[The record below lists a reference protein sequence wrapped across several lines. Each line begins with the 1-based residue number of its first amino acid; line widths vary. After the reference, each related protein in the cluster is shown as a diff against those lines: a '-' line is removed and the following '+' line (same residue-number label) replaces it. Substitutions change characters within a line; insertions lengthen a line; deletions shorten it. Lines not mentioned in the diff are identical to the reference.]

1 MVSVNGLVTR
11 RQQENNEELE
21 RRTRTKIRTNKFADE
36 NTNDFVSDV
45 SVCDLS
51 ILEGN
56 QIKSSSEMED
66 SVILVEDVEE
76 MGSFESLNAPN
87 SAEQNSNLLVFSF
100 IVRTLRLRIHLSVV
114 TSVFIILY
122 SRM

>member
-100 IVRTLRLRIHLSVV
+100 IIRTLRLRIHLSVV